1 MEKKK
6 QRQPNP
12 VAKELLVN
20 AKFKHKAERSYKERI
35 QIQNE
40 EELEQE
46 IKDFINGKT
55 TIQE

>member
-1 MEKKK
+1 MKKESK
-6 QRQPNP
+6 TKRNP
-12 VAKELLVN
+12 VAKELFVN

-46 IKDFINGKT
+46 KREYLSGKT
-55 TIQE
+55 TTD